1 MSRYYVFYDSLNVYQ
16 RWRQRFVYVCLVSA
30 TDPSIEPIERI
41 AILAQKQFAFN
52 HATRLTR
59 STRKI
64 DIVLIPGLS
73 LHCSTGLRRD
83 STPSAMPMYQ
93 RPPFWRVPH
102 QRRDPEDDAS
112 NYARKK
118 VTPGTPAGR
127 DLTRGDIIAKVD
139 DYDARDLR
147 HEDAQ
152 NLFKNAKN
160 QIKLVVQRDSER
172 EGPRGAPTH
181 RSPIQNSVPP
191 PFRTPSP
198 KPGNAW
204 RGPESLPRST
214 PLLQPQ
220 YSLQQEG
227 EYRTVMLSP
236 DSARNEDVVDESIT
250 SQGTT
255 GDAVRD
261 RTPGK
266 TSVTMAVNPNFFP
279 NGYQDP
285 KHPDEEVVS
294 NWPYRTT
301 PLVLPGAKVRRE
313 PGPTE
318 SYLRHH
324 PNPAMRA
331 PPHHDYRDTLMRQK
345 VAESVLQRVVGEDAN
360 KVVHKQFN
368 SPINLYSEQNIANSI
383 RQQTSPLPSN
393 GYGRPHVV
401 KRQVSKPY
409 DPAKSDTY
417 RVLQEQGLGDAH
429 EVPTPQTKV
438 FTAPAT
444 KQPVPPKISKEASQ
458 GKQTTFVN
466 SLHEEHIIQSNAFKR
481 LMYNVLGE
489 TEF

>member
-1 MSRYYVFYDSLNVYQ
+1 
-16 RWRQRFVYVCLVSA
+16 
-30 TDPSIEPIERI
+30 
-41 AILAQKQFAFN
+41 
-52 HATRLTR
+52 
-59 STRKI
+59 
-64 DIVLIPGLS
+64 
-73 LHCSTGLRRD
+73 
-83 STPSAMPMYQ
+83 MPMYQ

-112 NYARKK
+112 SYARKK

-160 QIKLVVQRDSER
+160 QIKLVVQRSSSSPQYYSPSPSYMGRVTPSFYYTFEDSER
-172 EGPRGAPTH
+172 EGPKSAPMQ

-198 KPGNAW
+198 KPGNTW

-220 YSLQQEG
+220 YSLQHEG

-250 SQGTT
+250 SQ
-255 GDAVRD
+255 
-261 RTPGK
+261 
-266 TSVTMAVNPNFFP
+266 
-279 NGYQDP
+279 
-285 KHPDEEVVS
+285 
-294 NWPYRTT
+294 PYRTT

-368 SPINLYSEQNIANSI
+368 SPINMYSEQNIANSI
-383 RQQTSPLPSN
+383 RQQTSPLPS
-393 GYGRPHVV
+393 
-401 KRQVSKPY
+401 KPY

-417 RVLQEQGLGDAH
+417 RALQEQGLGDAH

-444 KQPVPPKISKEASQ
+444 KKPVPPKISKEASQ

-466 SLHEEHIIQSNAFKR
+466 SLHEEHIIQSNSFKR

>member
-1 MSRYYVFYDSLNVYQ
+1 MGRLQ
-16 RWRQRFVYVCLVSA
+16 TFVVTLRR
-30 TDPSIEPIERI
+30 E
-41 AILAQKQFAFN
+41 
-52 HATRLTR
+52 TRDTNW
-59 STRKI
+59 
-64 DIVLIPGLS
+64 
-73 LHCSTGLRRD
+73 GLRLVGGSD
-83 STPSAMPMYQ
+83 LATPLIVT
-93 RPPFWRVPH
+93 R
-102 QRRDPEDDAS
+102 
-112 NYARKK
+112 

-160 QIKLVVQRDSER
+160 QIKLVVQRSSSSPQYYSPSPSYMGRVTPSFYYTFEDSER
-172 EGPRGAPTH
+172 EGPKSAPMQ

-198 KPGNAW
+198 KPGNTW

-220 YSLQQEG
+220 YSLQHEG

-250 SQGTT
+250 SQ
-255 GDAVRD
+255 
-261 RTPGK
+261 
-266 TSVTMAVNPNFFP
+266 
-279 NGYQDP
+279 
-285 KHPDEEVVS
+285 
-294 NWPYRTT
+294 PYRTT

-368 SPINLYSEQNIANSI
+368 SPINMYSEQNIANSI
-383 RQQTSPLPSN
+383 RQQTSPLPS
-393 GYGRPHVV
+393 
-401 KRQVSKPY
+401 KPY

-417 RVLQEQGLGDAH
+417 RALQEQGLGDAH

-444 KQPVPPKISKEASQ
+444 KKPVPPKISKEASQ

-466 SLHEEHIIQSNAFKR
+466 SLHEEHIIQSNSFKR

>member
-250 SQGTT
+250 SQ
-255 GDAVRD
+255 
-261 RTPGK
+261 
-266 TSVTMAVNPNFFP
+266 
-279 NGYQDP
+279 
-285 KHPDEEVVS
+285 
-294 NWPYRTT
+294 PYRTT

>member
-1 MSRYYVFYDSLNVYQ
+1 MGRLHT
-16 RWRQRFVYVCLVSA
+16 FVVTLRR
-30 TDPSIEPIERI
+30 E
-41 AILAQKQFAFN
+41 
-52 HATRLTR
+52 TRETNW
-59 STRKI
+59 
-64 DIVLIPGLS
+64 
-73 LHCSTGLRRD
+73 GLRLVGGSD
-83 STPSAMPMYQ
+83 LATPLIVT
-93 RPPFWRVPH
+93 R
-102 QRRDPEDDAS
+102 
-112 NYARKK
+112 

-160 QIKLVVQRDSER
+160 QIKLVVQ
-172 EGPRGAPTH
+172 
-181 RSPIQNSVPP
+181 
-191 PFRTPSP
+191 RTPSP

-250 SQGTT
+250 SQ
-255 GDAVRD
+255 
-261 RTPGK
+261 
-266 TSVTMAVNPNFFP
+266 
-279 NGYQDP
+279 
-285 KHPDEEVVS
+285 
-294 NWPYRTT
+294 PYRTT

-383 RQQTSPLPSN
+383 RQQTSPLPS
-393 GYGRPHVV
+393 
-401 KRQVSKPY
+401 KPY